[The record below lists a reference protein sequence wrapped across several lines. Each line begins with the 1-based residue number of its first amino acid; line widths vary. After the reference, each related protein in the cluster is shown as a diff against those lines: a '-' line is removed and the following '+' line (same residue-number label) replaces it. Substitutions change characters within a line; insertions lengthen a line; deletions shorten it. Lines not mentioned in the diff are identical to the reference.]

1 MRNNTVP
8 LSRLGR
14 NYPGIDICL
23 YKCISQPMTQKIAGF
38 DWDDGNSTGVAL
50 ADIEAAFMAGPD
62 VAPDMKHFGAEQR
75 FIAIGKDKA
84 GRPLF
89 VAFTFRDHKGAN
101 SFVPSAPA
109 TCTKRRSEPMKH
121 VPKLKTDAAAEAF
134 LEKDLSGLDFSQFKP
149 ARFEFQAKDAQ
160 INMRLPSKLL
170 AAVKASAKSS
180 GIPYQRF
187 IRETLEHAVGKKR
200 A

>member
-1 MRNNTVP
+1 MKNVP
-8 LSRLGR
+8 R
-14 NYPGIDICL
+14 
-23 YKCISQPMTQKIAGF
+23 
-38 DWDDGNSTGVAL
+38 
-50 ADIEAAFMAGPD
+50 
-62 VAPDMKHFGAEQR
+62 
-75 FIAIGKDKA
+75 
-84 GRPLF
+84 
-89 VAFTFRDHKGAN
+89 
-101 SFVPSAPA
+101 
-109 TCTKRRSEPMKH
+109 
-121 VPKLKTDAAAEAF
+121 LKTDADAETF

-187 IRETLEHAVGKKR
+187 IRETLENAVGKKR